1 MSKTKKLLLIFLG
14 GTLLGLLLVFL
25 DVESNGITLFIE
37 IFIILMVVYYI
48 FYLYIM
54 FFTKNVNLV
63 EKFIHMNKKHPYY
76 SLLISLTNGD
86 YEKVEQYIEQLGRIY
101 HQTKLS
107 IKAAIQLGNI
117 QLEEAEETIHKIK
130 NNNIRNHDLALLA
143 LLKEDW
149 ALFENFKSQVKHKGL
164 YYALEAEAA
173 FIRNEIDEAEK
184 YGMLAISSSRGLQK
198 WLFVKTLEYQRKNE
212 NRRFF
217 F

>member
-1 MSKTKKLLLIFLG
+1 MSKMKKLLLIFLG
-14 GTLLGLLLVFL
+14 GTILGLLLVFL
-25 DVESNGITLFIE
+25 DVESNGIILFIE
-37 IFIILMVVYYI
+37 LFIILMVAYYI
-48 FYLYIM
+48 FYLYVM
-54 FFTKNVNLV
+54 FFTKNVKLV
-63 EKFIHMNKKHPYY
+63 ERFINMNKKHPYY
-76 SLLISLTNGD
+76 SLLITLTNGD
-86 YEKVEQYIEQLGRIY
+86 YEQAEQYIKQLGPIY
-101 HQTKLS
+101 NQTKLS
-107 IKAAIQLGNI
+107 IKVTLQLENR
-117 QLEEAEETIHKIK
+117 QLEEAEETISKIK

-149 ALFENFKSQVKHKGL
+149 QLFENSKSQVKHNGL

-184 YGMLAISSSRGLQK
+184 YGMLAISASRGLQK